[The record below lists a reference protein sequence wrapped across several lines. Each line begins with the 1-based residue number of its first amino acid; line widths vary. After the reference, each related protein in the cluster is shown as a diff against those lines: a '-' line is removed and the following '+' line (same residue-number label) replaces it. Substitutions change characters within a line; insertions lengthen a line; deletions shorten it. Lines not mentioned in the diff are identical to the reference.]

1 MDMDS
6 RLFGVTESPDTK
18 DLVAALAKA
27 QQEFK
32 PIKKSGENSFAGF
45 RYPTF
50 SDMAV
55 ATYPALN
62 KHGLVMQWQE
72 GSIGG
77 REVLVGRLRHSS
89 GQWVAS
95 TCPVY
100 FPVRKGEVQE
110 DGQGLEIG
118 NAYARKTIL
127 LQLTGAW
134 LEGSE
139 PEVEQDQTNKAVDE
153 LTTAPAPESTEPKPQ
168 HFSKLAARLKAVRSI
183 PAEVEK
189 TFVEAEA
196 LAQSGELT
204 ADELARLTRTFG
216 ALRRKGVT
224 NAHG

>member
-1 MDMDS
+1 MNMDA

-27 QQEFK
+27 QAEFK
-32 PIKKSGENSFAGF
+32 AVKKSGENTFAGF
-45 RYPTF
+45 KYPTF

-55 ATYPALN
+55 AVYPALN
-62 KHGLVMQWQE
+62 KHGLVLQFQE
-72 GSIGG
+72 GSIDG
-77 REVLVGRLRHSS
+77 REVLVGRLRHAS

-100 FPVRKGEVQE
+100 FPSRKGEVQE
-110 DGQGLEIG
+110 DGQGLEVG

-127 LQLTGAW
+127 MQLTGAW

-139 PEVEQDQTNKAVDE
+139 PEVEQDQTAKAVDE
-153 LTTAPAPESTEPKPQ
+153 LTTPAQPKDKPEQ
-168 HFSKLAARLKAVRSI
+168 HFNKLAARLKSVRSI

-189 TFVEAEA
+189 VFVAAEE
-196 LAQSGELT
+196 LAQSGDLT

-216 ALRRKGVT
+216 ALRPKGGA
-224 NAHG
+224 NAQS

>member
-18 DLVAALAKA
+18 DLVTALAKA

-32 PIKKSGENSFAGF
+32 PVRKSGENKFAGF

-72 GSIGG
+72 GSLGG
-77 REVLVGRLRHSS
+77 REVLVGRLRHTT

-134 LEGSE
+134 LEGDE
-139 PEVEQDQTNKAVDE
+139 PEVEQDQAAKAVDE
-153 LTTAPAPESTEPKPQ
+153 LTTPAQPAEPKAN
-168 HFSKLAARLKAVRSI
+168 HLAKLSARLKAVRSI

-189 TFVEAEA
+189 VFASAEE
-196 LAQSGELT
+196 LAQSGDLT
-204 ADELARLTRTFG
+204 ADEMARLTRTFG
-216 ALRRKGVT
+216 ALRPKKGG
-224 NAHG
+224 ASA